1 MANITGLY
9 DTNAEAQQDFGA
21 LPTGEYLVQIIDSD
35 LKPTKNNTGH
45 YLELVMEVLDGP
57 MKGRKHWENLNLDNP
72 NSQTVEIANRAFA
85 SIREATGVANPTD
98 SRDLHFKPMVIRID
112 TLPAG
117 STRRNGTVRDRDEA
131 NIKAYKRAE
140 GATGGPG
147 NVPPQSSS
155 GTAPTAAATS
165 ASPSNAAPWQR
176 KAAA

>member
-1 MANITGLY
+1 MANINGLY

-72 NSQTVEIANRAFA
+72 NTQTVEIANRAFA

-147 NVPPQSSS
+147 NAPGQSS
-155 GTAPTAAATS
+155 TAPTAAATT
-165 ASPSNAAPWQR
+165 ASPSNAAPWLNR
-176 KAAA
+176 AA